1 MQSTKIRTDLIWRCG
16 RYLNIGH
23 LLCSPYKKL
32 AKVSKKRNAYP
43 RKIID
48 HLPACLSVGVLV
60 EILHSSFFNCSS
72 PPRLSFVNSQ
82 CSRKKK
88 GRLTLAQWGGENIF
102 IQLETHLLHHLSE
115 ALTSKGLLELWAGV
129 LFSISKKPR
138 TEANPHPACLL
149 ELIGQYL

>member
-88 GRLTLAQWGGENIF
+88 GRLTLAQWGDENIF
-102 IQLETHLLHHLSE
+102 IQLETHLLHHLSK
-115 ALTSKGLLELWAGV
+115 ALTSKGSSNYGLV
-129 LFSISKKPR
+129 CSSLFQR
-138 TEANPHPACLL
+138 NLN
-149 ELIGQYL
+149 